1 MNVGFYCCLQGLYQ
15 LPTDQWVWYKCKSC
29 EFTYTFRKLL
39 FPFFFFGLL
48 PSLPWR
54 NPSLASTF
62 AKSFGLQDA
71 LREFSWEEDEFS
83 QNCTFSAL
91 ACTDLNKGQSS
102 QYSDCL
108 SFPLLWNLDLLLIY
122 NCSNYNYL
130 RFNSNNDNNDVEMA
144 STQEKNPSFR

>member
-1 MNVGFYCCLQGLYQ
+1 MWGFIAVFKDYINYPQTSGYDTNVSH
-15 LPTDQWVWYKCKSC
+15 VSSC
-29 EFTYTFRKLL
+29 IHSENCYFH
-39 FPFFFFGLL
+39 FFFFGLL

-71 LREFSWEEDEFS
+71 LREFSWEENEFS

>member
-1 MNVGFYCCLQGLYQ
+1 MWGFIAVFKDYINYPQTGGYDTNVSHVSSRIHSENCYFH
-15 LPTDQWVWYKCKSC
+15 
-29 EFTYTFRKLL
+29 
-39 FPFFFFGLL
+39 FFFSLL

-122 NCSNYNYL
+122 NYSNYNYL